1 MSRALRFLQ
10 ITAEH
15 QDRPL
20 FVPFL
25 TINISIT
32 LLQIPLKLH
41 EHREAAIGGKS
52 SKERF
57 WNNSSQCREILL
69 QVKQLVASFR
79 CYDNSDVIVTLII
92 KKFSFSSNT
101 TVVTIFPNLC
111 LWRRSLCSTLGGI
124 DPEKLASSH
133 LNTEELKFYILDS
146 DGFLCKMIDG
156 GWSQFLFNY

>member
-1 MSRALRFLQ
+1 MPAGEA
-10 ITAEH
+10 TEH

-20 FVPFL
+20 FAAFL

-52 SKERF
+52 SHERF
-57 WNNSSQCREILL
+57 WKNSSECREILL
-69 QVKQLVASFR
+69 QVKKVVASFR

-92 KKFSFSSNT
+92 KKVSFLSNT

-124 DPEKLASSH
+124 DPEELASSH

-156 GWSQFLFNY
+156 GWFQFLLNY

>member
-20 FVPFL
+20 FAPFL

-52 SKERF
+52 SHERL
-57 WNNSSQCREILL
+57 WKNSSECREILL
-69 QVKQLVASFR
+69 QVK
-79 CYDNSDVIVTLII
+79 
-92 KKFSFSSNT
+92 
-101 TVVTIFPNLC
+101 
-111 LWRRSLCSTLGGI
+111 
-124 DPEKLASSH
+124 
-133 LNTEELKFYILDS
+133 
-146 DGFLCKMIDG
+146 
-156 GWSQFLFNY
+156 